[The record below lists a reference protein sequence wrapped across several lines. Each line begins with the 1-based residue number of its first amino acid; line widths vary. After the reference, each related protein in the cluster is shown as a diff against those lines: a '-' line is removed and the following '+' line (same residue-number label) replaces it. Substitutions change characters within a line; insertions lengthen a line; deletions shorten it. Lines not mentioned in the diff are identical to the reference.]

1 MINEGKSPDEC
12 TERGLR
18 LLVEI
23 LKVLYAR
30 AVWST
35 TPMSLSDMREVGPCY
50 IFMRSVLINLIHL
63 HRCSVFWCQHVK
75 K

>member
-1 MINEGKSPDEC
+1 MIDEGRPTDEC
-12 TERGLR
+12 VECGLG

-50 IFMRSVLINLIHL
+50 MFMRSG
-63 HRCSVFWCQHVK
+63 
-75 K
+75 

>member
-1 MINEGKSPDEC
+1 MIDEGIPTDEC

-35 TPMSLSDMREVGPCY
+35 TPMSLSDMRTVGPCY
-50 IFMRSVLINLIHL
+50 MFMRSD
-63 HRCSVFWCQHVK
+63 
-75 K
+75 

>member
-1 MINEGKSPDEC
+1 MIDDEGRPYDEY
-12 TERGLR
+12 TERGLN

-30 AVWST
+30 AVWSN

-50 IFMRSVLINLIHL
+50 MFMRSD
-63 HRCSVFWCQHVK
+63 
-75 K
+75 

>member
-1 MINEGKSPDEC
+1 MIGEDRPSDEC
-12 TERGLR
+12 AEKGLR

-50 IFMRSVLINLIHL
+50 IFVRSD
-63 HRCSVFWCQHVK
+63 
-75 K
+75 